1 MLRIGLRLSLRSGRE
16 ALVRLLLTTV
26 TVAAGVAVL
35 LSVFADYHAFET
47 SNKRPAWENTQGV
60 AVGSTTGSTAA
71 AELWYYSNDF
81 YQGQTIERLDV
92 AALGA
97 KAPVPPGV
105 SDLPAA
111 GTYYVSPA
119 LESLIKSVPAD
130 QLGDRFPGREAGVIS
145 DDALTGPSELV
156 VYVGYSTSELASLQ
170 NTIVVTQI
178 ANGPQTSV
186 WTNYF
191 RYAYGVGALAFM
203 FPILI
208 LIGTATRLA
217 AARRE
222 QRFAAL
228 RLVGATN
235 RQIGVLASVDAVV
248 GSLLGT
254 LMGIGVFLA
263 VRPLLADYA
272 IVGAKYFSY
281 TVTPTAPAYVGI
293 LICVP
298 LLSVTAA
305 ALSLRR
311 VRISP
316 LGVSRRTTPPP
327 PSIWRILPLLLGIA
341 LYAYG
346 ISLTNKQSIGTPL
359 YPGLLIVMV
368 GLVVGGP
375 WLTAQAAKL
384 LRMVRGTASAVLASR
399 RLTDNPKAA
408 FRSVSGLVLAVFL
421 GTLIAGLMPAVNGIT
436 ATPSAT
442 ALSGVLYD
450 SFSANCLGGCVGV
463 GVGEQANAS
472 KEPPQNLMPGLD
484 TQASTTL
491 FSELKSRYP
500 DAAVMP
506 IYNAAVPTTSATIVR
521 QPGHPHVSAR
531 SVVPCS
537 GLEQFPSL
545 GLCPVGA
552 AAITADTSNMG
563 GDNPHYSTQP
573 IVNSASAPL
582 SGDFSGLTLSS
593 LLVRPTS
600 ATELE
605 SIRTFLAT
613 HTDASGSAAAPET
626 FGERVQARLNVSN
639 VAQRLFSIAVVLTL
653 LVAGCSL
660 AVAVGG
666 GLVERKRPFALLRL
680 SGTGV
685 GALYRVVLLESVLPL
700 ITATVVAGATAY
712 GLAYLSVM
720 KMAPAGTA
728 VPRPSASY
736 YATTGGGL
744 VAAVLVILTVLP
756 ILGRITGPE
765 NARFE

>member
-35 LSVFADYHAFET
+35 LCVFADYHAFET
-47 SNKRPAWENTQGV
+47 SNKRPAWESTQGV
-60 AVGSTTGSTAA
+60 AVDSATGSTNA

-105 SDLPAA
+105 SGLPAA

-130 QLGDRFPGREAGVIS
+130 QLGDRFPGREAGVIG

-170 NTIVVTQI
+170 NTILVTQI

-235 RQIGVLASVDAVV
+235 RQIGVLASVDALV

-254 LMGIGVFLA
+254 LIGIGAFLS

-281 TVTPTAPAYVGI
+281 TVTPTAPAYVGV

-298 LLSVTAA
+298 LLSVIAA
-305 ALSLRR
+305 VLSLRR

-327 PSIWRILPLLLGIA
+327 PSVWRILPLFLGITLYAVGIA
-341 LYAYG
+341 L
-346 ISLTNKQSIGTPL
+346 TNQKSIGVPL
-359 YPGLLIVMV
+359 YPGLLVVMV

-375 WLTAQAAKL
+375 WLTAQAARL

-436 ATPSAT
+436 ATPNAT

-450 SFSANCLGGCVGV
+450 TFSANCLGGCVG
-463 GVGEQANAS
+463 EQANAP
-472 KEPPQNLMPGLD
+472 EQPPQDRMPGLD
-484 TQASTTL
+484 TQASTAL
-491 FSELKSRYP
+491 LSELKSRYP

-506 IYNAAVPTTSATIVR
+506 IYNAAAPTTSATIVL
-521 QPGHPHVSAR
+521 QPGHPHVSAK

-545 GLCPVGA
+545 GVCPAGA
-552 AAITADTSNMG
+552 AALTTDTSKLG
-563 GDNPHYSTQP
+563 GDNPRYSTQP
-573 IVNSASAPL
+573 IVNSASAKVP
-582 SGDFSGLTLSS
+582 GGFSGLTLNA

-626 FGERVQARLNVSN
+626 FGESVQARLNVSN

-712 GLAYLSVM
+712 GLAYLAVM
-720 KMAPAGTA
+720 KMAPAGTSI
-728 VPRPSASY
+728 PRPSASY

-744 VAAVLVILTVLP
+744 TAAVLVILTVLP